1 MHLQITGRLDPGE
14 TYALIDL
21 DVGNILP
28 KGQSVKLDLVNIII
42 CNQEGHSHFEPEQK
56 ADYPKDPNRYPET
69 ITVKRPRPRPLT
81 FRRRTRLHVARL
93 DPPLHHQQP
102 QEEDVVEEE
111 EVQPVAQEP
120 EVVVADDNDDEEEG
134 AVQERERRAAPD
146 GGEAAAAAADAA
158 AQHEQQVI
166 GDLEFLYTAVFR
178 ESIFEFE
185 VLSFPK
191 MSLDTLVNLVLQ
203 GRQSSACFAHFQRL
217 LHHAPVYELY
227 DSDNSEEEHRQRKK
241 KVRIILP
248 PLTRLLCSS
257 RHFFT
262 YLGMAG
268 LVEQIDDKQLFGL
281 VNTSDTESKI
291 FQSQVSQQT
300 ALKFVFYDRHLRPDE
315 KYVLFFQRLDPVVSS
330 KVTLRRFCDKNAIA
344 TAKLFSLVLECIIEA
359 LSLPHGSLKAFLY
372 DEEEKNLLIL
382 DKADGRLHNDDSYNN
397 FTTSFKFGARLTELL
412 GLTDGPELTWK
423 LTPGRP
429 AEIKLEK
436 NSEAPPEDLQ
446 ACEKIIADLK
456 YDMLNQTSAH
466 PAVKLWKERWNQ
478 YITTGRHTDDGIEGE
493 DAGIQTPGQGRVL
506 IHSDVNP
513 DDEDDDFDEFM
524 IVQVPNP
531 NPRPPV
537 SYTVTNTERKHIC
550 TAPNIFPEFCTLLL
564 KEGEPTD
571 YLKSRGLCSVLGMV
585 RKLQPNIVSNASC
598 VLKNGQS
605 LKSLSVEFVD
615 ESENTFKVPLN
626 SQPIWIKLDIQ
637 CHGTTSY

>member
-42 CNQEGHSHFEPEQK
+42 CNQEGHSHFEPEKK

-102 QEEDVVEEE
+102 QEDVVEEE
-111 EVQPVAQEP
+111 EVQPVA
-120 EVVVADDNDDEEEG
+120 ADDNNDDNNDDEEEGG

-158 AQHEQQVI
+158 AHHEQQVI

-359 LSLPHGSLKAFLY
+359 LSLPRGSLKAFLY
-372 DEEEKNLLIL
+372 DEEENLLIL

-456 YDMLNQTSAH
+456 YDMLNQTSTH
-466 PAVKLWKERWNQ
+466 PAVKLWKERWTQ
-478 YITTGRHTDDGIEGE
+478 YITTGRDTDDGLEGE

-513 DDEDDDFDEFM
+513 EDEDDDFSEF
-524 IVQVPNP
+524 INRASAQSQSPTPGLVHGDQHGEKTHLHGPQYFSRILHSTLEGGRADRLPQVAGSLLCPGHGAKVTAQHCLECQLCAKK
-531 NPRPPV
+531 RPIAQISV
-537 SYTVTNTERKHIC
+537 CRIC
-550 TAPNIFPEFCTLLL
+550 
-564 KEGEPTD
+564 
-571 YLKSRGLCSVLGMV
+571 RRV
-585 RKLQPNIVSNASC
+585 RKYV
-598 VLKNGQS
+598 
-605 LKSLSVEFVD
+605 
-615 ESENTFKVPLN
+615 
-626 SQPIWIKLDIQ
+626 
-637 CHGTTSY
+637 